1 MQSCSPPTG
10 VIHKSICLLPEAPG
24 SWLKSLPALLES
36 QALENAGAR
45 VRENIRHLPS
55 FLCIFRSPFT
65 DAFLE
70 FYLFIFGCAGSSL
83 LRRFF
88 SIAELGFL
96 PVASLGAEHRP
107 QAHRLQCLWPVGSAV
122 AVPGLQSTGSV
133 IVEQGLSCSKARGIF
148 PD

>member
-10 VIHKSICLLPEAPG
+10 IIHKSIGLLPEAPG

-36 QALENAGAR
+36 QALENTGAR
-45 VRENIRHLPS
+45 VREDIRHLPS
-55 FLCIFRSPFT
+55 FLCIFV
-65 DAFLE
+65 FLPQML
-70 FYLFIFGCAGSSL
+70 FLNLFIFGCAGSSL
-83 LRRFF
+83 LRRLF

-96 PVASLGAEHRP
+96 PAVASLGAEHRP
-107 QAHRLQCLWPVGSAV
+107 QLHRLQCLWPVGSVV

-133 IVEQGLSCSKARGIF
+133 VVKQGLSRSKACGIF